1 MSRDIKITEDGNRV
15 CKKIKCPKLSVYPNV
30 CRGVPCMFRKLLFLK
45 SGRYRFISNLF
56 IGICH
61 HPGKSFAYFCQASN
75 LAPGERQ

>member
-61 HPGKSFAYFCQASN
+61 HPGKWSECFCP
-75 LAPGERQ
+75 APKLVSGGLQ